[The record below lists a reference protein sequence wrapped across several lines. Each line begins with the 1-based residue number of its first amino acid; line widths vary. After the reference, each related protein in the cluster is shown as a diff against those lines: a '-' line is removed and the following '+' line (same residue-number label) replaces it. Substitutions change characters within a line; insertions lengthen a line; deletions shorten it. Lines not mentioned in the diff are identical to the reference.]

1 MKKLILIIS
10 LCLLLSGCYDYRE
23 LNELAIVN
31 AISIDIEDNQ
41 YSVSAQ
47 VVNPTKE
54 QDISSMKEN
63 SFIIYNA
70 KGKTLQEAFRNV
82 INDSPA
88 KLYGAHME
96 LLIIS
101 ESVAKND
108 LVNILDFLSRDPEI
122 RNEIN
127 IFIAK
132 DSEAANE
139 LMIKTSLIDIPSSK
153 IITNMETNLKYLGT
167 TQDISLNYII
177 DAYLNPYKELT
188 IPTIEIIYDD
198 KKIENQETLTLDNI
212 AIFKNNKL
220 IDFVDKDITL
230 GINFILDNIGGTVIQ
245 YKCDSSNYLVSEILK
260 SSTKIEADVKNNKV
274 IINLTGHS
282 SISEVNCDINIR
294 NNDIVDEI
302 RKNINKKIEEI
313 VKNSFY
319 TIRDTYNTD
328 IFNFQD
334 LYYKSDYNYFNKFY
348 KDNWYSEIFP
358 NLDIEVNAN
367 YKLYEKGTTL
377 GGIKNE

>member
-10 LCLLLSGCYDYRE
+10 FCLILSGCYNYRE

-54 QDISSMKEN
+54 QDISSIKEN

-70 KGKTLQEAFRNV
+70 KGDTLQEAFRNV

-101 ESVAKND
+101 QKIAEND

-127 IFIAK
+127 VFIAK

-139 LMIKTSLIDIPSSK
+139 LMTKTSLIDIPSTK
-153 IITNMETNLKYLGT
+153 IITSMETNLQYLGT

-198 KKIENQETLTLDNI
+198 KKIENQNTLTLTNI
-212 AIFKNNKL
+212 AIFKDNKFV
-220 IDFVDKDITL
+220 DFVDTNTTL
-230 GINFILDNIGGTVIQ
+230 GINFILDNIGSTVIQ
-245 YKCDSSNYLVSEILK
+245 YKCDNNNYLVSEILK
-260 SSTKIEADVKNNKV
+260 SGTEIEADVKNNKV
-274 IINLTGHS
+274 IIKLKGHS
-282 SISEVNCDINIR
+282 SISEVNCNINIR
-294 NNDIVDEI
+294 DNNVVDEI

-334 LYYKSDYNYFNKFY
+334 LYYKSDYTYFNKFY
-348 KDNWYSEIFP
+348 KDKWYSEIFP
-358 NLDIEVNAN
+358 NLGIEVNAD

>member
-1 MKKLILIIS
+1 M
-10 LCLLLSGCYDYRE
+10 SGCYNYRE

-54 QDISSMKEN
+54 QDISSIKEN

-70 KGKTLQEAFRNV
+70 KGDTLQEAFRNV

-101 ESVAKND
+101 QKIAEND

-127 IFIAK
+127 VFIAK

-139 LMIKTSLIDIPSSK
+139 LMTKTSLIDIPSSK
-153 IITNMETNLKYLGT
+153 IITSMETNLQYLGT

-198 KKIENQETLTLDNI
+198 KKIENQNTLTLTNI
-212 AIFKNNKL
+212 AIFKDNKFV
-220 IDFVDKDITL
+220 DFVDTNTTL

-358 NLDIEVNAN
+358 NLNIEVNAN